1 MVNKTMSNLQKVT
14 TVSNLKEVTTVSNSD
29 VLLVETSTETLKVTK
44 GNLLKEVN
52 EELNAKSDANHTHD
66 EYVTENEL
74 DNKGLAT
81 ESFVTQKIAEASL
94 SGGDVDLSGYA
105 TIDFVTQEINS
116 IELTPGPKGDK
127 GDTGP
132 QGLQGPKGDKGEPG
146 TTSWNDLQDKPT
158 IPSIEGLATE
168 TYVTNAIAEAK
179 LVGGGGDIADGAVG
193 YAKLDSNLSEV
204 LQTIAEVNISE
215 TVNITL
221 EKYGDKSG
229 TITKNGNIYT
239 YTQIGANYKD
249 FSVIKNNNNY
259 VKAIRINITDSI
271 YNGHLPFLIYAS
283 HNDDDTGILLSFTQ
297 KGIFQRVQS
306 YDVGANTTAQL
317 ETQWIDCSRDIEIR
331 TQGTTLKIINLST
344 NSEVYNKDLNA
355 LYATNTSDIKL
366 GFGAGCKNLNFELLE
381 NANST
386 LTTLTPCHYNIPKKI
401 KELEDLLKKSES
413 SGDVSS
419 TNNASKLN
427 GLKWN
432 AFGDSIT
439 EYFPNDNYITQI
451 SARTGIVARN
461 YGKAGRSIASRG
473 EALDST
479 YLPAYSDYIN
489 MNDDADI
496 ITVFCGTNDYG
507 SQVSIGTI
515 DSVDNSTFY
524 GALNTLSLGL
534 IEKFPGKKIA
544 YITPLQRKYD
554 SNGTHLSSYVNA
566 IKNIGTK
573 YGIPVCDLYSN
584 CGLYPKSDVINN
596 TYFKDGDGLHP
607 NEAGNNVI
615 SPRIQAFLESI

>member
-1 MVNKTMSNLQKVT
+1 MSQIKLKRGMKANLPSSLPLGEPAFCLDTQEMYVGQGKGKPLTKVNAQDFKEIDSKFKQTNAQLSELANKGT
-14 TVSNLKEVTTVSNSD
+14 TVEV
-29 VLLVETSTETLKVTK
+29 LERVTK
-44 GNLLKEVN
+44 EEIERQISDGTIANLTIE
-52 EELNAKSDANHTHD
+52 NAS
-66 EYVTENEL
+66 
-74 DNKGLAT
+74 
-81 ESFVTQKIAEASL
+81 I
-94 SGGDVDLSGYA
+94 GY
-105 TIDFVTQEINS
+105 
-116 IELTPGPKGDK
+116 K
-127 GDTGP
+127 
-132 QGLQGPKGDKGEPG
+132 
-146 TTSWNDLQDKPT
+146 
-158 IPSIEGLATE
+158 
-168 TYVTNAIAEAK
+168 
-179 LVGGGGDIADGAVG
+179 
-193 YAKLDSNLSEV
+193 KLDSNLSEV

-215 TVNITL
+215 AVNITL
-221 EKYGDKSG
+221 EKYGDESG
-229 TITKNGNIYT
+229 TITRNGNIYT
-239 YTQIGANYKD
+239 YTQIGASCRD
-249 FSVIKNNNNY
+249 FSIIKNNNNY
-259 VKAIRINITDSI
+259 VKAIKINIPDSI
-271 YNGHLPFLIYAS
+271 YNGYLPFWIYAS
-283 HNDDDTGILLSFTQ
+283 HNDDNTGILLNFTQ
-297 KGIFQRVQS
+297 KAIFQGVQK
-306 YDVGANTTAQL
+306 YDAGANETSRL
-317 ETQWIDCSRDIEIR
+317 ESQWIDCSRDIEIR
-331 TQGTTLKIINLST
+331 VQGTTLKIINLAT

-355 LYATNTSDIKL
+355 LYATTPNDIKL
-366 GFGAGCKNLNFELLE
+366 GFGAGCKNLNFELSE
-381 NANST
+381 NTDST
-386 LTTLTPCHYNIPKKI
+386 LTTLTPCHYNIPQKI
-401 KELEDLLKKSES
+401 KELEDLLKNSDNNS
-413 SGDVSS
+413 SDASGA
-419 TNNASKLN
+419 NNTSKLN

-432 AFGDSIT
+432 ALGDSIT

-479 YLPAYSDYIN
+479 YLPAYSDYVN

-596 TYFKDGDGLHP
+596 TFFKDGDGLHP
-607 NEAGNNVI
+607 NESGNNVI